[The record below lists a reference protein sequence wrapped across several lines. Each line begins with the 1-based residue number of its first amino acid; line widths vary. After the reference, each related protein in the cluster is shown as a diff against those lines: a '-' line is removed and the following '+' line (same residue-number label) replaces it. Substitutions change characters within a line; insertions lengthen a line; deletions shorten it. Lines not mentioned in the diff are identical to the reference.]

1 MEPRKW
7 EKGDHISPHI
17 RLHKPGFR
25 NILDV
30 YIMRETVGIKQE
42 CISVLPFEEVPENEV
57 APSCMTLN
65 AERAQILMD
74 DLWNCG
80 LRPSEGSGS
89 AGAMKATQNHLAD
102 LKKILFH
109 KLGIDK

>member
-1 MEPRKW
+1 MKH
-7 EKGDHISPHI
+7 EKGDSIRPHI
-17 RLHKPGFR
+17 RLHKPDFR
-25 NILDV
+25 NFLDV
-30 YIMRETVGIKQE
+30 YIMREIVGVKQE
-42 CISVLPFEEVPENEV
+42 CVTVLPFEEYSDPTV
-57 APSCMTLN
+57 ASSCMTLN
-65 AERAQILMD
+65 AESAQRLMD

-109 KLGIDK
+109 KLEIDK